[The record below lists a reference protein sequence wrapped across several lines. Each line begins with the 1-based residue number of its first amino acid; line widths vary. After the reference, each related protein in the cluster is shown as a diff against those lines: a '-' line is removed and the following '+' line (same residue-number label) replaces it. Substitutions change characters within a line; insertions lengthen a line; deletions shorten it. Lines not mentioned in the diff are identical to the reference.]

1 MPIPLAMTHATSI
14 DALLEQMLE
23 LGASDLHLTVG
34 TAPAFRI
41 RGRLTPA
48 ADTAALDPETTRQSL
63 YSILT
68 SEQQKQLELDRQ
80 IDFAYSLPGIAR
92 FRVNAFFQRGSIG
105 AAFRLV
111 PGKIQ
116 TLEELGLPP
125 VLHTLAEKPRGLV
138 LVTGPTGSG
147 KSTTLAAIV
156 DEINRTRHDHI
167 LTIEDPIEFL
177 HRHQNCI
184 VNQREIGTDARS
196 FAEGLRA
203 ALRQDPDVL
212 LVGEMRD
219 LETISTALTAAETGH
234 LVFGTLHTQT
244 ASSTIDRVIDVF
256 PPAQQ
261 QQVRIMLANSLQAVV
276 TQTLLPT
283 LDGSGRVAALEV
295 LLPDDGVR
303 NLVRQAKVEQVYT
316 VMQTSSSRGMQ
327 TMEQAL
333 ADLVLRQ
340 IVDFEEALAR
350 TTRVE
355 QLHGILERAGVVVG
369 AERCPDRGPG
379 RQRTPTRTPIPTAT
393 RPSGWPPREPQVAQ
407 EGDPL
412 AEASRRRKVR
422 RASRRPSARF
432 RSCPRSRGRRCRA
445 SPCRSSRPR
454 RSRRCGHGKVDRV
467 VGLKIGGS
475 QIAAA
480 CISNNGSAKLERI
493 ARVPLASGIVSG
505 GELRDIQALA
515 DALRTF
521 FEDNDLPRKGV
532 QLGVA
537 SSRIGVRS
545 VELPAIDDEDQF
557 MNAIRF
563 RAQEAL
569 PIPLDEAVLDY
580 RVLGEREAEG
590 GHLLRRVLLVVA
602 HRELVERYVEA
613 CRLAGLTL
621 SGIDLEAFAL
631 LRALAPPA
639 DRDESAIVA
648 VSIGHD
654 RTTLAVSDGRVCEFT
669 RVLEWGGAEL
679 NAGLAQALDMSE
691 AEVDS
696 VKRNLSFVDGDV
708 PDGLEP
714 AQAAAALEALHHGIE
729 SLVRELV
736 SSLTYYQSQPG
747 SLAIGEIVLTG
758 GGATL
763 TGLPEELARLLG
775 VPVRLGDP
783 LGRLEVTQPID
794 ETEIGSLAIAVGLG
808 IKD

>member
-23 LGASDLHLTVG
+23 LDASDLHLTVG

-41 RGRLTPA
+41 RGKLTPA
-48 ADTAALDPETTRQSL
+48 ADAPSLDPESTRQAL

-68 SEQQKQLELDRQ
+68 SEQQKLLELDRQ
-80 IDFAYSLPGIAR
+80 IDFAYSLPGVAR

-177 HRHQNCI
+177 HSHQQCI

-283 LDGSGRVAALEV
+283 LDGSGRVAALEI

-340 IVDFEEALAR
+340 IVNFEEALAR

-369 AERCPDRGPG
+369 A
-379 RQRTPTRTPIPTAT
+379 
-393 RPSGWPPREPQVAQ
+393 SGVP
-407 EGDPL
+407 
-412 AEASRRRKVR
+412 
-422 RASRRPSARF
+422 
-432 RSCPRSRGRRCRA
+432 
-445 SPCRSSRPR
+445 
-454 RSRRCGHGKVDRV
+454 
-467 VGLKIGGS
+467 
-475 QIAAA
+475 IAAPA
-480 CISNNGSAKLERI
+480 VNN
-493 ARVPLASGIVSG
+493 P
-505 GELRDIQALA
+505 
-515 DALRTF
+515 
-521 FEDNDLPRKGV
+521 NP
-532 QLGVA
+532 
-537 SSRIGVRS
+537 
-545 VELPAIDDEDQF
+545 
-557 MNAIRF
+557 NAN
-563 RAQEAL
+563 
-569 PIPLDEAVLDY
+569 PN
-580 RVLGEREAEG
+580 
-590 GHLLRRVLLVVA
+590 
-602 HRELVERYVEA
+602 
-613 CRLAGLTL
+613 
-621 SGIDLEAFAL
+621 S
-631 LRALAPPA
+631 
-639 DRDESAIVA
+639 
-648 VSIGHD
+648 
-654 RTTLAVSDGRVCEFT
+654 
-669 RVLEWGGAEL
+669 
-679 NAGLAQALDMSE
+679 NAGLRVAS
-691 AEVDS
+691 
-696 VKRNLSFVDGDV
+696 
-708 PDGLEP
+708 P
-714 AQAAAALEALHHGIE
+714 
-729 SLVRELV
+729 
-736 SSLTYYQSQPG
+736 
-747 SLAIGEIVLTG
+747 
-758 GGATL
+758 
-763 TGLPEELARLLG
+763 
-775 VPVRLGDP
+775 
-783 LGRLEVTQPID
+783 
-794 ETEIGSLAIAVGLG
+794 
-808 IKD
+808 